1 MNPGNLLADQFNG
14 RKIRHARYISG
25 IRHVDQ
31 KEYRHN
37 GGRPH
42 LDDPDTP
49 DFHLAGD
56 FRRRLRHKAVV
67 FDEENSLVIGRKQRA
82 FVNQPDGEV
91 GFAAAGGAAQY
102 NPATVKGN
110 GCGMDRYHNAE
121 SGAARAPSQ
130 SPFDII
136 CRGKWRVEEPRG
148 KFRARIFPISR
159 KAMFENMFASSGG
172 LPGLAADLFA
182 IIAPVFICA
191 AIGYVWARR
200 GMPFD
205 NEFTT
210 ILSSNIAMPCLIV
223 ATLARLEIGTE
234 AFSQMA
240 FAGLITVVATIAAA
254 AAVLKLTGL
263 SQQIYL
269 PSVVFG
275 NTGNI
280 GLPLCL
286 FAFGEEGL
294 ALAIVFF
301 TVFLVIQFTFGIWV
315 SAGHGSIGILLR
327 TPLVWA
333 ALVGMSL
340 QLLGI
345 HLPIWIDNTIGLIG
359 NLAIP
364 LMLLTLGVSLAKLKV
379 TSMGRSVGLSVG
391 RLAIGLAVGLAVAE
405 LLGMEGA
412 ARGILILESTMPVA
426 VLNYLFAARYDR
438 SPEEV
443 AGLVLV
449 STAISFITL
458 PGLLLL
464 VL

>member
-1 MNPGNLLADQFNG
+1 
-14 RKIRHARYISG
+14 
-25 IRHVDQ
+25 
-31 KEYRHN
+31 
-37 GGRPH
+37 
-42 LDDPDTP
+42 
-49 DFHLAGD
+49 
-56 FRRRLRHKAVV
+56 
-67 FDEENSLVIGRKQRA
+67 
-82 FVNQPDGEV
+82 
-91 GFAAAGGAAQY
+91 
-102 NPATVKGN
+102 
-110 GCGMDRYHNAE
+110 
-121 SGAARAPSQ
+121 
-130 SPFDII
+130 
-136 CRGKWRVEEPRG
+136 
-148 KFRARIFPISR
+148 
-159 KAMFENMFASSGG
+159 MFENPFASIGDLSI
-172 LPGLAADLFA
+172 LASDLFA

-210 ILSSNIAMPCLIV
+210 SLTSNIAFPCLIV
-223 ATLARLEIGTE
+223 ATLARLEISPE

-240 FAGLITVVATIAAA
+240 LAGLITVAATIAAA
-254 AAVLKLTGL
+254 AAVLKLAGY
-263 SQQIYL
+263 SQPVYL
-269 PSVVFG
+269 PSLVFG

-315 SAGHGSIGILLR
+315 SAGHSSIRILLR

-333 ALVGMSL
+333 ALVGISL
-340 QLLGI
+340 QVLNI

-359 NLAIP
+359 DLAIP
-364 LMLLTLGVSLAKLKV
+364 LMLLTLGVSLAKLRV
-379 TSMGRSVGLSVG
+379 ASLGRSIALSAG
-391 RLAIGLAVGLAVAE
+391 RLAIGLAVGLAVAA
-405 LLGMEGA
+405 LLEMEGA

-426 VLNYLFAARYDR
+426 VLNYLFAARYNR

-449 STAISFITL
+449 STTISFVTL

>member
-1 MNPGNLLADQFNG
+1 
-14 RKIRHARYISG
+14 
-25 IRHVDQ
+25 
-31 KEYRHN
+31 
-37 GGRPH
+37 
-42 LDDPDTP
+42 
-49 DFHLAGD
+49 
-56 FRRRLRHKAVV
+56 
-67 FDEENSLVIGRKQRA
+67 
-82 FVNQPDGEV
+82 
-91 GFAAAGGAAQY
+91 
-102 NPATVKGN
+102 
-110 GCGMDRYHNAE
+110 
-121 SGAARAPSQ
+121 
-130 SPFDII
+130 
-136 CRGKWRVEEPRG
+136 
-148 KFRARIFPISR
+148 
-159 KAMFENMFASSGG
+159 MFENLFASTGDLTVLVS
-172 LPGLAADLFA
+172 DLFA

-191 AIGYVWARR
+191 AIGYGWARR

-210 ILSSNIAMPCLIV
+210 SLTSNIAFPCLIV
-223 ATLARLEIGTE
+223 ATLAKLEIGPE

-240 FAGLITVVATIAAA
+240 LAGLVTVTATIAAA
-254 AAVLKLTGL
+254 AAVLKLAGY
-263 SQQIYL
+263 SQPVYL
-269 PSVVFG
+269 PSLVFG

-301 TVFLVIQFTFGIWV
+301 TVFLVIQFTFGVWV

-333 ALVGMSL
+333 AVIGISL
-340 QLLGI
+340 QALDI
-345 HLPIWIDNTIGLIG
+345 RPPIWVDNTIGLIG
-359 NLAIP
+359 DLAIP
-364 LMLLTLGVSLAKLKV
+364 LMLLTLGVSLAKLRV
-379 TSMGRSVGLSVG
+379 TSLGRSVALSIG

-405 LLGMEGA
+405 LLGMEGM

-426 VLNYLFAARYDR
+426 VLNYLFAARYNR

>member
-1 MNPGNLLADQFNG
+1 
-14 RKIRHARYISG
+14 
-25 IRHVDQ
+25 
-31 KEYRHN
+31 
-37 GGRPH
+37 
-42 LDDPDTP
+42 
-49 DFHLAGD
+49 
-56 FRRRLRHKAVV
+56 
-67 FDEENSLVIGRKQRA
+67 
-82 FVNQPDGEV
+82 
-91 GFAAAGGAAQY
+91 
-102 NPATVKGN
+102 
-110 GCGMDRYHNAE
+110 
-121 SGAARAPSQ
+121 
-130 SPFDII
+130 
-136 CRGKWRVEEPRG
+136 
-148 KFRARIFPISR
+148 
-159 KAMFENMFASSGG
+159 MFENLFAGTGDLS
-172 LPGLAADLFA
+172 GLAADLFA

-191 AIGYVWARR
+191 AIGYGWARR
-200 GMPFD
+200 GMPFN

-210 ILSSNIAMPCLIV
+210 SLTSNIAFPCLIV
-223 ATLARLEIGTE
+223 ATLARLEIDSD

-240 FAGLITVVATIAAA
+240 LAGLITVTATVVVAAA
-254 AAVLKLTGL
+254 TLKLAGY
-263 SQQIYL
+263 SQPVYL
-269 PSVVFG
+269 PSLVFG

-286 FAFGEEGL
+286 FAFGEEGM

-315 SAGHGSIGILLR
+315 SAGHGSIAILLR

-333 ALVGMSL
+333 AVIGISL
-340 QLLGI
+340 QLLDI
-345 HLPIWIDNTIGLIG
+345 HLPTWIDNTIGLIG
-359 NLAIP
+359 DLAIP

-379 TSMGRSVGLSVG
+379 ASMGRSIALSVG

>member
-1 MNPGNLLADQFNG
+1 
-14 RKIRHARYISG
+14 
-25 IRHVDQ
+25 
-31 KEYRHN
+31 
-37 GGRPH
+37 
-42 LDDPDTP
+42 
-49 DFHLAGD
+49 
-56 FRRRLRHKAVV
+56 
-67 FDEENSLVIGRKQRA
+67 
-82 FVNQPDGEV
+82 
-91 GFAAAGGAAQY
+91 
-102 NPATVKGN
+102 
-110 GCGMDRYHNAE
+110 
-121 SGAARAPSQ
+121 
-130 SPFDII
+130 
-136 CRGKWRVEEPRG
+136 
-148 KFRARIFPISR
+148 
-159 KAMFENMFASSGG
+159 
-172 LPGLAADLFA
+172 
-182 IIAPVFICA
+182 
-191 AIGYVWARR
+191 
-200 GMPFD
+200 MPFD

-210 ILSSNIAMPCLIV
+210 SLSSNIAMPCLIV
-223 ATLARLEIGTE
+223 ATLARLEVGPE

-240 FAGLITVVATIAAA
+240 LAGLVTVVATIVV
-254 AAVLKLTGL
+254 AAVALKLVGY
-263 SQQIYL
+263 SQSVYL
-269 PSVVFG
+269 PSLVFG

-315 SAGHGSIGILLR
+315 SAGHSSIRILLR

-340 QLLGI
+340 QQLGI
-345 HLPIWIDNTIGLIG
+345 SLPIWIGNSVVLIG
-359 NLAIP
+359 DLAIP

-379 TSMGRSVGLSVG
+379 TSLGRSVALSVG
-391 RLAIGLAVGLAVAE
+391 RLVIGLAVGLAVAE

-426 VLNYLFAARYDR
+426 VLNYLFAARYNR

-449 STAISFITL
+449 STTISFITL

>member
-1 MNPGNLLADQFNG
+1 MFNNLFAN
-14 RKIRHARYISG
+14 I
-25 IRHVDQ
+25 
-31 KEYRHN
+31 
-37 GGRPH
+37 
-42 LDDPDTP
+42 
-49 DFHLAGD
+49 GD
-56 FRRRLRHKAVV
+56 
-67 FDEENSLVIGRKQRA
+67 
-82 FVNQPDGEV
+82 
-91 GFAAAGGAAQY
+91 
-102 NPATVKGN
+102 
-110 GCGMDRYHNAE
+110 
-121 SGAARAPSQ
+121 
-130 SPFDII
+130 
-136 CRGKWRVEEPRG
+136 
-148 KFRARIFPISR
+148 
-159 KAMFENMFASSGG
+159 
-172 LPGLAADLFA
+172 LAALASDMFA

-191 AIGYVWARR
+191 AIGYGWARR

-223 ATLARLEIGTE
+223 ATLARLEIGPE

-240 FAGLITVVATIAAA
+240 IAGIITVVATIAVAA
-254 AAVLKLTGL
+254 VVLKLAGY
-263 SQQIYL
+263 SQPVYL
-269 PSVVFG
+269 PSLVFG

-301 TVFLVIQFTFGIWV
+301 TVFLVFQFTFGIWV
-315 SAGHGSIGILLR
+315 SAGHGSIRMLLR

-333 ALVGMSL
+333 ALVGISL
-340 QLLGI
+340 QLLDI
-345 HLPIWIDNTIGLIG
+345 RLPVWIGNTMGLIG
-359 NLAIP
+359 DLAIP

-379 TSMGRSVGLSVG
+379 TSLRRSVALSAG
-391 RLAIGLAVGLAVAE
+391 RLVIGLAVGLAVAE

-426 VLNYLFAARYDR
+426 VLNYLFAARHNR

-449 STAISFITL
+449 STAISFVTL
-458 PGLLLL
+458 PALLLL

>member
-1 MNPGNLLADQFNG
+1 
-14 RKIRHARYISG
+14 
-25 IRHVDQ
+25 
-31 KEYRHN
+31 
-37 GGRPH
+37 
-42 LDDPDTP
+42 
-49 DFHLAGD
+49 
-56 FRRRLRHKAVV
+56 
-67 FDEENSLVIGRKQRA
+67 
-82 FVNQPDGEV
+82 
-91 GFAAAGGAAQY
+91 
-102 NPATVKGN
+102 
-110 GCGMDRYHNAE
+110 
-121 SGAARAPSQ
+121 
-130 SPFDII
+130 
-136 CRGKWRVEEPRG
+136 
-148 KFRARIFPISR
+148 
-159 KAMFENMFASSGG
+159 MFENLFASTGDLTVLVS
-172 LPGLAADLFA
+172 DLFA

-191 AIGYVWARR
+191 AIGYGWARR

-210 ILSSNIAMPCLIV
+210 SLTSNIAFPCLIV
-223 ATLARLEIGTE
+223 ATLAKLEIGPE

-240 FAGLITVVATIAAA
+240 LAGLVTVTATIAAA
-254 AAVLKLTGL
+254 AAVLKLAGY
-263 SQQIYL
+263 SQPVYL
-269 PSVVFG
+269 PSLVFG

-301 TVFLVIQFTFGIWV
+301 TVFLVIQFTFGVWV

-333 ALVGMSL
+333 AVIGISL
-340 QLLGI
+340 QALDI
-345 HLPIWIDNTIGLIG
+345 RPPIWVDNTIGLIG
-359 NLAIP
+359 DLAIP
-364 LMLLTLGVSLAKLKV
+364 LMLLTLGVSLAKLRV
-379 TSMGRSVGLSVG
+379 TSLGRSVALSVG

-405 LLGMEGA
+405 LLGMEGM

-426 VLNYLFAARYDR
+426 VLNYLFAARYNR

>member
-1 MNPGNLLADQFNG
+1 
-14 RKIRHARYISG
+14 
-25 IRHVDQ
+25 
-31 KEYRHN
+31 
-37 GGRPH
+37 
-42 LDDPDTP
+42 
-49 DFHLAGD
+49 
-56 FRRRLRHKAVV
+56 
-67 FDEENSLVIGRKQRA
+67 
-82 FVNQPDGEV
+82 
-91 GFAAAGGAAQY
+91 
-102 NPATVKGN
+102 
-110 GCGMDRYHNAE
+110 
-121 SGAARAPSQ
+121 
-130 SPFDII
+130 
-136 CRGKWRVEEPRG
+136 
-148 KFRARIFPISR
+148 
-159 KAMFENMFASSGG
+159 MFEN
-172 LPGLAADLFA
+172 LFA
-182 IIAPVFICA
+182 IIAPVFVCA
-191 AIGYVWARR
+191 AIGFGWARR

-210 ILSSNIAMPCLIV
+210 SLTSNIAFPCLIV
-223 ATLARLEIGTE
+223 ATLAGLEIGPE

-240 FAGLITVVATIAAA
+240 LAGLVTMAATIAAA
-254 AAVLKLTGL
+254 AAVLKLVGY
-263 SQQIYL
+263 SQPVYL
-269 PSVVFG
+269 PPLVFG

-315 SAGHGSIGILLR
+315 ASGHGSVGVLLR

-333 ALVGMSL
+333 ALVGIAL
-340 QLLGI
+340 QLLDI
-345 HLPIWIDNTIGLIG
+345 RLPTWIGNTIGLIG
-359 NLAIP
+359 DLAIP

-379 TSMGRSVGLSVG
+379 ARLGRSVALSTG
-391 RLAIGLAVGLAVAE
+391 RLAIGLAVGLAVAALLE
-405 LLGMEGA
+405 LDHT

-449 STAISFITL
+449 STVISFITL

>member
-1 MNPGNLLADQFNG
+1 
-14 RKIRHARYISG
+14 
-25 IRHVDQ
+25 
-31 KEYRHN
+31 
-37 GGRPH
+37 
-42 LDDPDTP
+42 
-49 DFHLAGD
+49 
-56 FRRRLRHKAVV
+56 
-67 FDEENSLVIGRKQRA
+67 
-82 FVNQPDGEV
+82 
-91 GFAAAGGAAQY
+91 
-102 NPATVKGN
+102 
-110 GCGMDRYHNAE
+110 
-121 SGAARAPSQ
+121 
-130 SPFDII
+130 
-136 CRGKWRVEEPRG
+136 
-148 KFRARIFPISR
+148 
-159 KAMFENMFASSGG
+159 MFENMFASSGG

-301 TVFLVIQFTFGIWV
+301 TVF
-315 SAGHGSIGILLR
+315 R
-327 TPLVWA
+327 
-333 ALVGMSL
+333 
-340 QLLGI
+340 
-345 HLPIWIDNTIGLIG
+345 
-359 NLAIP
+359 
-364 LMLLTLGVSLAKLKV
+364 K
-379 TSMGRSVGLSVG
+379 SVV
-391 RLAIGLAVGLAVAE
+391 
-405 LLGMEGA
+405 
-412 ARGILILESTMPVA
+412 
-426 VLNYLFAARYDR
+426 
-438 SPEEV
+438 
-443 AGLVLV
+443 
-449 STAISFITL
+449 
-458 PGLLLL
+458 
-464 VL
+464 

>member
-1 MNPGNLLADQFNG
+1 
-14 RKIRHARYISG
+14 
-25 IRHVDQ
+25 
-31 KEYRHN
+31 
-37 GGRPH
+37 
-42 LDDPDTP
+42 
-49 DFHLAGD
+49 
-56 FRRRLRHKAVV
+56 
-67 FDEENSLVIGRKQRA
+67 
-82 FVNQPDGEV
+82 
-91 GFAAAGGAAQY
+91 
-102 NPATVKGN
+102 
-110 GCGMDRYHNAE
+110 
-121 SGAARAPSQ
+121 
-130 SPFDII
+130 
-136 CRGKWRVEEPRG
+136 
-148 KFRARIFPISR
+148 
-159 KAMFENMFASSGG
+159 MFENLFANTGD
-172 LPGLAADLFA
+172 LTALASDLFA

-191 AIGYVWARR
+191 AIGYGWARR

-223 ATLARLEIGTE
+223 ATLARLEIGPE

-240 FAGLITVVATIAAA
+240 LAGLITVAATIAVA
-254 AAVLKLTGL
+254 AAVLKLAGC
-263 SQQIYL
+263 SQPVYL
-269 PSVVFG
+269 PSLVFG

-301 TVFLVIQFTFGIWV
+301 TVFLVFQFTFGIWV
-315 SAGHGSIGILLR
+315 SAGHGSIRILLR

-333 ALVGMSL
+333 ALIGISL
-340 QLLGI
+340 QLLDI
-345 HLPIWIDNTIGLIG
+345 RLPVWIDNTMGLIG
-359 NLAIP
+359 DLAIP

-379 TSMGRSVGLSVG
+379 TSLGRSVALSAG
-391 RLAIGLAVGLAVAE
+391 RLVIGLAVGLAVAE
-405 LLGMEGA
+405 FLGMEGA

>member
-1 MNPGNLLADQFNG
+1 
-14 RKIRHARYISG
+14 
-25 IRHVDQ
+25 
-31 KEYRHN
+31 
-37 GGRPH
+37 
-42 LDDPDTP
+42 
-49 DFHLAGD
+49 
-56 FRRRLRHKAVV
+56 
-67 FDEENSLVIGRKQRA
+67 
-82 FVNQPDGEV
+82 
-91 GFAAAGGAAQY
+91 
-102 NPATVKGN
+102 
-110 GCGMDRYHNAE
+110 
-121 SGAARAPSQ
+121 
-130 SPFDII
+130 
-136 CRGKWRVEEPRG
+136 
-148 KFRARIFPISR
+148 
-159 KAMFENMFASSGG
+159 MFENMFASSGG

-191 AIGYVWARR
+191 AIGYAWARR

-269 PSVVFG
+269 PSLVFG

-301 TVFLVIQFTFGIWV
+301 TVFLTIQFTFGIWV
-315 SAGHGSIGILLR
+315 SAGHGSIAILLR

>member
-1 MNPGNLLADQFNG
+1 MFDNL
-14 RKIRHARYISG
+14 
-25 IRHVDQ
+25 
-31 KEYRHN
+31 
-37 GGRPH
+37 
-42 LDDPDTP
+42 
-49 DFHLAGD
+49 
-56 FRRRLRHKAVV
+56 
-67 FDEENSLVIGRKQRA
+67 
-82 FVNQPDGEV
+82 
-91 GFAAAGGAAQY
+91 
-102 NPATVKGN
+102 
-110 GCGMDRYHNAE
+110 
-121 SGAARAPSQ
+121 
-130 SPFDII
+130 
-136 CRGKWRVEEPRG
+136 
-148 KFRARIFPISR
+148 
-159 KAMFENMFASSGG
+159 FASTGDLS
-172 LPGLAADLFA
+172 GLAADLFA

-191 AIGYVWARR
+191 AIGYGWARR
-200 GMPFD
+200 GMAFN

-210 ILSSNIAMPCLIV
+210 SLTSNIALPCLIV
-223 ATLARLEIGTE
+223 ATLARLEVDTD

-240 FAGLITVVATIAAA
+240 LAGLITVTVTVVVAAA
-254 AAVLKLTGL
+254 ILKLAGY
-263 SQQIYL
+263 SQPVYL
-269 PSVVFG
+269 PSLVFG

-286 FAFGEEGL
+286 FAFGEEGM

-315 SAGHGSIGILLR
+315 SAGHGSIAILLR

-333 ALVGMSL
+333 AVIGISL
-340 QLLGI
+340 QLLDI
-345 HLPIWIDNTIGLIG
+345 PLPTWVDNTIGLIG

-379 TSMGRSVGLSVG
+379 ASMRRSIALSVG

-405 LLGMEGA
+405 FLGMEGA